1 MHLVGAGLNQTIKEG
16 AILEIVKAIRF
27 VDEVIPYKAVD
38 EIEKQINEM
47 QVIMVTGN
55 EYIFENI
62 DEALK
67 YVLDLE
73 KKALGKQPILTYCEK
88 S

>member
-1 MHLVGAGLNQTIKEG
+1 MHLVGAGLNQTIKEE

-47 QVIMVTGN
+47 
-55 EYIFENI
+55 
-62 DEALK
+62 
-67 YVLDLE
+67 
-73 KKALGKQPILTYCEK
+73 
-88 S
+88 

>member
-38 EIEKQINEM
+38 EIEKANKRD
-47 QVIMVTGN
+47 VG
-55 EYIFENI
+55 Y
-62 DEALK
+62 
-67 YVLDLE
+67 Y
-73 KKALGKQPILTYCEK
+73 GHR
-88 S
+88 